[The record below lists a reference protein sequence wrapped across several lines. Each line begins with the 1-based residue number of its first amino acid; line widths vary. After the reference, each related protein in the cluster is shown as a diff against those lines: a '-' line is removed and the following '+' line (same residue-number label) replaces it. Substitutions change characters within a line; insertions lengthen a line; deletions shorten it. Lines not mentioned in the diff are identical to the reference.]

1 LRPPGWRRAELGSSP
16 LSSGCQGSLPAS
28 VKAPESIQVAIA
40 TGVGNDQVVRAGL
53 DLMISRTLFAE
64 HQESIEQWQE
74 SEACMNAAEILRRLM
89 ALAAGRYH
97 EGQLRSMERL
107 VKEWRTARAE
117 RLLGSMRSAGKGTQ
131 TEEMTNPDATA
142 IGGNT

>member
-1 LRPPGWRRAELGSSP
+1 MRPPGWRRAELGSSP

-64 HQESIEQWQE
+64 HQGSIEQWQE
-74 SEACMNAAEILRRLM
+74 SEASMNAAEILRRLM

-107 VKEWRTARAE
+107 SQGMANSPSRTA
-117 RLLGSMRSAGKGTQ
+117 AGVDAISRKGDADRGNDQ
-131 TEEMTNPDATA
+131 SCRDTN
-142 IGGNT
+142 GR

>member
-1 LRPPGWRRAELGSSP
+1 M
-16 LSSGCQGSLPAS
+16 
-28 VKAPESIQVAIA
+28 KAPESIQVAIA

-97 EGQLRSMERL
+97 EGQLRSMERR

-131 TEEMTNPDATA
+131 SEEMTNPDATA